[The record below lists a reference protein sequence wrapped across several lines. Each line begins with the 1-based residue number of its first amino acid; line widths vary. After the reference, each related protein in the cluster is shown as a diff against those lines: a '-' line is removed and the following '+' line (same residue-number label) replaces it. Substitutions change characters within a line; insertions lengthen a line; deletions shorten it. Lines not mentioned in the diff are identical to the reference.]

1 MGRLSTYR
9 SLSVAHFFVAVPLI
23 ALSTFFGLYLVPIL
37 AAIPIWFCVL
47 GNQLWYG
54 PNRRICRWV
63 RFTHLLALFVSAA
76 LVVIGVFTLQAAM
89 RSAAKGGGLL
99 SPWGFIPLAT
109 AVLLAAL
116 AIASLSLVG
125 PEPLVKPAQ

>member
-9 SLSVAHFFVAVPLI
+9 ALSVAHFFVAIPLV
-23 ALSTFFGLYLVPIL
+23 ALSTFFGLYLVPVL

-54 PNRRICRWV
+54 PNQRICRWV
-63 RFTHLLALFVSAA
+63 RFTHLLALFVAAA

-89 RSAAKGGGLL
+89 RSAARGGGLL